1 MTKAETFVPD
11 GVDVE
16 TALKRTTHL
25 AISAHQDDIE
35 IMAYDGILKCFGKQ
49 DNWFTGV
56 VVTNG
61 SGSPRSGLYA
71 EYTDEEM
78 MQIRKS
84 EQKKAAFI
92 GAYSAQLLLDYPS
105 SAVKSPTNADVK
117 EELKRIITL
126 AKPNVIY
133 THNLADKHDTH
144 VAVTAR
150 VIAVLREL
158 PKDIRPEKV
167 YGCEVWRG
175 LDWMNDE
182 DKVKFDVAG
191 HINLE
196 QALLEV
202 FDSQICGGKR
212 YDSATIG
219 RRLANATYAESHGTD
234 DTTSLMYAMD
244 LTPLINDVT
253 IDINEYV
260 QQYIQKFSNDVA
272 RRIKDLLNEG

>member
-117 EELKRIITL
+117 EELKRII
-126 AKPNVIY
+126 
-133 THNLADKHDTH
+133 
-144 VAVTAR
+144 
-150 VIAVLREL
+150 
-158 PKDIRPEKV
+158 
-167 YGCEVWRG
+167 
-175 LDWMNDE
+175 
-182 DKVKFDVAG
+182 
-191 HINLE
+191 
-196 QALLEV
+196 
-202 FDSQICGGKR
+202 
-212 YDSATIG
+212 G
-219 RRLANATYAESHGTD
+219 R
-234 DTTSLMYAMD
+234 
-244 LTPLINDVT
+244 LINNKPLEPKHRDHELT
-253 IDINEYV
+253 GEYYPCRECHIQNDI
-260 QQYIQKFSNDVA
+260 
-272 RRIKDLLNEG
+272 LLVYELDKNNSLITFAKIGTHSELF